1 MLQGP
6 RYDMCQ
12 GPNFSGNLN
21 NVSKYIVSM
30 IKKSVDVHS
39 QLTLFLKCVDLGR
52 NLTHFDYIFFNY
64 YNNKA
69 TQDWCM
75 YTRYILFKRQF
86 ENNDHVTV

>member
-1 MLQGP
+1 MICYRDQ
-6 RYDMCQ
+6 DMICARDKIFQ
-12 GPNFSGNLN
+12 VINLN

-30 IKKSVDVHS
+30 M
-39 QLTLFLKCVDLGR
+39 LTLFLKCVDLGR

-75 YTRYILFKRQF
+75 YT
-86 ENNDHVTV
+86 